1 VALGADIRAAGAK
14 EAAQTMGT
22 EETTATLA
30 ELFPSEANSEPQT
43 ASGKNGTSNTQ
54 HPTSNIERNLEP

>member
-1 VALGADIRAAGAK
+1 
-14 EAAQTMGT
+14 MGT